1 VISTLNGNKSVVKEG
16 KKEEF
21 LAMLCWITI
30 LGGVLIMMGQ
40 HDRSE
45 ALFYYFRLEDQ
56 VPETHLLRLIEKH
69 ISLAFVREK
78 LKASYS
84 ETGRPSID
92 PELLLRILLIG
103 YLYGITSERKL
114 VEELR
119 MHLAWRWFT
128 GLGFDQEIPH
138 HSTFSK
144 NRHGRFQESKLFE
157 QLFEEIVA
165 RCVKEGLVRG
175 DNLSVDGSFVEAN
188 ANKESRIPRE
198 QLAEVAQVNQTVHQY
213 LVELEQQNPT
223 EEPVHQQ
230 ELVSTTDPDA
240 TYATKGGT
248 PARLGYY
255 DNYLVDNHSCV
266 IVGVQATA
274 ARLSQETVA
283 AQDMITRFAEWQ
295 GREPASVAADAT
307 YGNGE
312 FLQWLMER
320 GITPYMR
327 TRDSALR
334 KNNPLYGPDR
344 FTYVPETNRYL
355 CPAGQPLNF
364 VGLNVR
370 NRTHAYIES
379 RKRCGACPQK
389 AQCTTGQYKY
399 LAIHIHEPAR
409 QRARELART
418 PAFANFQRERKK
430 VEALFAELKN
440 QIGLRRLRLRRLK
453 FVREQFFLAAAAQNI
468 KRLVRFLSQGPR
480 PPLPETN

>member
-1 VISTLNGNKSVVKEG
+1 
-16 KKEEF
+16 
-21 LAMLCWITI
+21 MLWLILI
-30 LGGVLIMMGQ
+30 LGGLLVMMGQ
-40 HDRSE
+40 QDRSE

-56 VPETHLLRLIEKH
+56 VPENHLLRLIEKH
-69 ISLAFVREK
+69 VSLAFVREK

-84 ETGRPSID
+84 DTGRPSID

-157 QLFEEIVA
+157 QLLEEIVA
-165 RCVKEGLVRG
+165 RCLEAGLVQG

-188 ANKESRIPRE
+188 ASKESRIPRE
-198 QLAEVAQVNQTVHQY
+198 QLAEAAKVNHSVRQY
-213 LVELEQQNPT
+213 LKELEEQNPLQ
-223 EEPVHQQ
+223 EPVHEQAQ
-230 ELVSTTDPDA
+230 VSTTDPDS

-255 DNYLVDNHSCV
+255 DNYLVDNDSCV

-274 ARLSQETVA
+274 ARMSKETVA
-283 AQDMITRFAEWQ
+283 AQDMLTRFAEWQ
-295 GREPASVAADAT
+295 GRAPESVAADTT

-312 FLQWLMER
+312 FLQWLVDR
-320 GITPYMR
+320 NITPYMR
-327 TRDSALR
+327 TRDSIHR
-334 KNNPLYGPDR
+334 KRSPFFGPER
-344 FTYVPETNRYL
+344 FTYEPEHNRYI
-355 CPAGQPLNF
+355 CPAGQPLNY
-364 VGLNVR
+364 GGRAYR
-370 NRTHAYIES
+370 NRAFNYIGT
-379 RKRCGACPQK
+379 RKRCGACALK
-389 AQCTTGQYKY
+389 AQCTSAPFRS
-399 LAIHIHEPAR
+399 LNIHQQEPAR
-409 QRARELART
+409 QRARALANT
-418 PAFANFQRERKK
+418 PEFARAQRQRKK

-453 FVREQFFLAAAAQNI
+453 FVREQFFLAAVAQNL
-468 KRLVRFLSQGPR
+468 KRLVRFLSQ
-480 PPLPETN
+480 PPASTVLAT

>member
-1 VISTLNGNKSVVKEG
+1 
-16 KKEEF
+16 
-21 LAMLCWITI
+21 
-30 LGGVLIMMGQ
+30 MMG
-40 HDRSE
+40 HHSRSE
-45 ALFYYFRLEDQ
+45 ALFYYFRVEDQ
-56 VPETHLLRLIEKH
+56 VPENHLLRLIDKH
-69 ISLAFVREK
+69 IRFEFVHEQ
-78 LKASYS
+78 LKDSYS

-144 NRHGRFQESKLFE
+144 NRHGRFQESKLFQ
-157 QLFEEIVA
+157 QLFEQIVQQ
-165 RCVKEGLVRG
+165 CMEVGLVRG

-188 ANKESRIPRE
+188 ASKESRIPRE
-198 QLAEVAQVNQTVHQY
+198 QLAEAAQVKQTLRQY
-213 LVELEQQNPT
+213 LSELEEQNPV
-223 EEPVHQQ
+223 EEPVHEQ
-230 ELVSTTDPDA
+230 EQVSTTDPDS

-255 DNYLVDNHSCV
+255 DNYLVDNASCV
-266 IVGVQATA
+266 IVGVQGTA
-274 ARLSQETVA
+274 ARMSQETVA
-283 AQDMITRFAEWQ
+283 AQDMIARFAQWQ
-295 GREPASVAADAT
+295 GREPAAVAADAT

-334 KNNPLYGPDR
+334 KNSPLYGPDR
-344 FTYVPETNRYL
+344 FTYLPESNSYR
-355 CPAGQPLNF
+355 CPAGQQLNF

-370 NRTHAYIES
+370 NRTHAYIGS
-379 RKRCGACPQK
+379 RKRCGACSQK

-409 QRARELART
+409 QRARELVNS
-418 PAFANFQRERKK
+418 PEFANAQRQRKK

-440 QIGLRRLRLRRLK
+440 QIGLRRLRLRRMK

-468 KRLVRFLSQGPR
+468 KRLVRFLSQAPS
-480 PPLPETN
+480 PTLAATA